1 MEVRISQL
9 FLFSLRPLRPLRLCG
24 SIGFSRAA
32 LPALRYTTRVMRT
45 SVTPESDA
53 VALPAEAHRV
63 VTRRRGTG
71 RALGR
76 LARSPWLLV
85 PIALIAFVLRVN
97 GLKWDGGYHLHPDE
111 RFITIVITERI
122 LPDWPPHWHA
132 ILDPDHSPL
141 NPRSDDPATGQPRDF
156 AYGSLPL
163 YATKAVAGTMQAVTG
178 TPWTDYDHVYLVG
191 RVLSALLDIG
201 TLLLAYAL
209 ARRYGRAYAN
219 LASSLLAVC
228 VLQIQLAHFF
238 ATDTWVTFFATAAV
252 LAFVRAAE
260 RQRTRDF
267 VIAGALVGA
276 GVASKASVAFLA
288 FPALA
293 ALAIATVRPRRTIG
307 PNSDDGVSDRLR
319 ALFLALTT
327 FWAALITF
335 AITEPYALFRLR
347 TYLDAVGTQARLV
360 RGDLDYPY
368 TRQYVG
374 TGLLYHLRNLVLWGM
389 GPALGLLVLA
399 GLVWACVR
407 AYRRRAAVDLVLLA
421 WVVPYLLYTVP
432 QSVKF
437 MRYLQPVYPALIVL
451 GVALLRDLIHARS
464 HRFGRRW
471 RRFVPVMRA
480 GGKVAAGVALGC
492 TALWALAFSTIYGQ
506 THSRVAASDWMKEHV
521 PAGATVATE
530 VWDDALP
537 LPVPGVPGYGCVR
550 LNATNPNQC
559 TGLDFYPDEGS
570 GEARL
575 QYIARALA
583 QSDYIVMS
591 SNRLYGSIPKLPWR
605 YPVTIRYY
613 DLLFAGD
620 LGFTKV
626 YDETVSPHL
635 GPWQIHDQHADESF
649 TVYDHPRVTIFK
661 KTQALGV
668 EQLRP
673 LFADALTVRAV
684 PQRDSPGKSLLLAG
698 PVESLPAVSDRAWA
712 GSFGRRGVVAVA
724 FYLALFE
731 LFGAIGWAC
740 VARLFRRF
748 PDRGWGLGKLVGWL
762 GCAYIV
768 WLGASV
774 HAFAFTLPW
783 CAATVAVAYA
793 VAAVLYGRQRA
804 LFGAFLRSSWRVML
818 AAEGATLAGFFLF
831 LAFRL
836 KNPDLWQTYW
846 GGEKPFEMAHLNAI
860 LRSAHFPPYDP
871 WFAGGYI
878 NYYYFGG
885 YLHAFA
891 MKLTGI
897 APEIAFNVAVPIT
910 MALVWGAAFST
921 GAALWVAVR
930 RGQRAAGSGQHSV
943 LDPQSSSIVGGVSA
957 AAAVGLFGNLD
968 AFGQMAGKLRDGL
981 GLRTAMD
988 RFDFWESTRII
999 PGTINEF
1006 PFFSGLWADL
1016 HAHVIALPFTILA
1029 VAVSVAI
1036 AVRSEPR
1043 RNPGTRALP
1052 WGALI
1057 LSSLIIGA
1065 LYCTNTWDFPT
1076 ALALIWLG
1084 LLVRFRASR
1093 MRWLVAC
1100 VYATACA
1107 LAVGVAAYIA
1117 YLPFFAHF
1125 QSLYGSLARV
1135 RQPSPLGAFLV
1146 IFGLQTL
1153 VIAVALLLLRPARG
1167 WFAAIR
1173 ADGRCAALVA
1183 VGACALGAAI
1193 AARRFVL
1200 VVTLP
1205 LLCALAVLWLGAE
1218 RQPGRRAAFGIAGV
1232 GLGLLS
1238 VIEVV
1243 FLADDL
1249 IGGDFERMNTVFK
1262 FDYQAWTLLALAAAA
1277 LVGIVAER
1285 WRATPAAWQVA
1296 VSCLLGAAVLL
1307 SLFYPV
1313 FGTPARLA
1321 QRMPSPPTNAGLDSF
1336 AWMATGTVPADQFN
1350 NSGSGE
1356 PVAFAGDLALIHW
1369 LNDTVR
1375 GTPVIAEASIGPY
1388 RGNGSRISSA
1398 TGLPTII
1405 GWERHEEQQR
1415 GPLPILPT
1423 RVEDVRRIYT
1433 STEARA
1439 VQDVLDRYHVRYIV
1453 VGDVERK
1460 TKLGGGQI
1468 GAARDGEPYA
1478 SPAGL
1483 ATLGRMADEGML
1495 RVAWQSGSTL
1505 LYEVTGG
1512 WRAGAANG

>member
-1 MEVRISQL
+1 M
-9 FLFSLRPLRPLRLCG
+9 
-24 SIGFSRAA
+24 A
-32 LPALRYTTRVMRT
+32 LPV
-45 SVTPESDA
+45 
-53 VALPAEAHRV
+53 EAHRV
-63 VTRRRGTG
+63 VAGRRGAG
-71 RALGR
+71 HALGR

-85 PIALIAFVLRVN
+85 PIALIALLLRLN

-111 RFITIVITERI
+111 RFITIVITDRI
-122 LPDWPPHWHA
+122 LPDWPPNWHM

-141 NPRSDDPATGQPRDF
+141 NPRSNDPATGQPRDF

-163 YATKAVAGTMQAVTG
+163 YVTKAVAGTMQAVTG
-178 TPWTDYDHVYLVG
+178 TAWTDYDHVYLVG

-201 TLLLAYAL
+201 TLLLVYAL

-219 LASSLLAVC
+219 LAAALLAVC

-260 RQRTRDF
+260 RQQTRDF

-276 GVASKASVAFLA
+276 GVASKASVAFLV

-293 ALAIATVRPRRTIG
+293 ALAIASVRAHRAAGSDKDAPSPWLRT
-307 PNSDDGVSDRLR
+307 
-319 ALFLALTT
+319 LFLALTT
-327 FWAALITF
+327 FWAAFITF
-335 AITEPYALFRLR
+335 AISEPYALFRLR

-389 GPALGLLVLA
+389 GPALGLLVIA
-399 GLVWACVR
+399 GLVWTCVR
-407 AYRRRAAVDLVLLA
+407 AYRRRAVVNLVLLA
-421 WVVPYLLYTVP
+421 WVVPYLLFTIP

-451 GVALLRDLIHARS
+451 GVAMIRDLIAARS
-464 HRFGRRW
+464 HRFRPRW
-471 RRFVPVMRA
+471 RPFVPYLRVSGRVIA
-480 GGKVAAGVALGC
+480 GIVLGC
-492 TALWALAFSTIYGQ
+492 TALWAVAFSTIYGQ
-506 THSRVAASDWMKEHV
+506 THSRIAASNWMKENI
-521 PAGATVATE
+521 PAGATIATE
-530 VWDDALP
+530 VWDDSLP
-537 LPVPGVPGYGCVR
+537 LSVPGVPGYACVR
-550 LNATNPNQC
+550 LNPTMPNQC
-559 TGLDFYPDEGS
+559 TGLDLYPDEGS

-575 QYIARALA
+575 QYLARALA

-613 DLLFAGD
+613 DLLFAGK
-620 LGFTKV
+620 LGFTNV
-626 YDETVSPHL
+626 YDRTVSPHL
-635 GPWQIHDQHADESF
+635 GPWQIDDRHSDESF

-661 KTQALGV
+661 KTQSLSI

-673 LFADALTVRAV
+673 LFADVLTVHAL
-684 PQRDSPGKSLLLAG
+684 PQRDPPPKSLLLSG
-698 PVESLPAVSDRAWA
+698 PVETLPVVSDRAWA
-712 GSFGRRGVVAVA
+712 GSFGRQSVVAVM

-731 LFGAIGWAC
+731 LFGIIGWAC
-740 VARLFRRF
+740 VARLFRHF

-762 GCAYIV
+762 GCAYVV

-783 CAATVAVAYA
+783 CVATVAVASIVAIILYA
-793 VAAVLYGRQRA
+793 RQRA
-804 LFGAFLRSSWRVML
+804 LFGAFLRSSWRAML
-818 AAEGATLAGFFLF
+818 AAEATTLAGFFLF
-831 LAFRL
+831 LSFRF

-878 NYYYFGG
+878 NYYYFGS

-897 APEIAFNVAVPIT
+897 APEVAFNVAVPIT
-910 MALVWGAAFST
+910 MALVWGASFST
-921 GAALWVAVR
+921 GAALWVMVR
-930 RGQRAAGSGQHSV
+930 RRQIVGS
-943 LDPQSSSIVGGVSA
+943 PQPSSIIGGVAA

-968 AFGQMAGKLRDGL
+968 AFGQMARALRDGL
-981 GLRTAMD
+981 GLHAAME

-1036 AVRSEPR
+1036 ATASPR
-1043 RNPGTRALP
+1043 RSAPLPRRPMPP

-1057 LSSLIIGA
+1057 FAGIIVGT

-1076 ALALIWLG
+1076 ALALVWLG
-1084 LLVRFRASR
+1084 LIVRFRATR
-1093 MRWLVAC
+1093 TDWLFAC
-1100 VYATACA
+1100 LSATACA
-1107 LAVGVAAYIA
+1107 VFVGIVAYIG
-1117 YLPFFAHF
+1117 YLPFFTHF
-1125 QSLYGSLARV
+1125 QSLYGAVARV

-1146 IFGLQTL
+1146 IFGLQSL
-1153 VIAVALLLLRPARG
+1153 VLAVALLLMRPARG
-1167 WFAAIR
+1167 WFTMIR
-1173 ADGRCAALVA
+1173 ADARCTAIAGIV
-1183 VGACALGAAI
+1183 VCALGAAL
-1193 AARRFVL
+1193 ATRRFVL

-1205 LLCALAVLWLGAE
+1205 LLCALALLWL
-1218 RQPGRRAAFGIAGV
+1218 RMDVQPGRRIAFGIAAV
-1232 GLGLLS
+1232 ALGLLS
-1238 VIEVV
+1238 IIEVI

-1262 FDYQAWTLLALAAAA
+1262 FDYQAWTLLALASVA
-1277 LVGIVAER
+1277 LISIIVER
-1285 WRATPAAWQVA
+1285 WRVTPAAWQVGA
-1296 VSCLLGAAVLL
+1296 SCLLCATVFL

-1313 FGTPARLA
+1313 FGTPARLQ
-1321 QRMPSPPTNAGLDSF
+1321 QRMQSPPTNAGLDGF
-1336 AWMATGTVPADQFN
+1336 AWMATGSVPADQFN
-1350 NSGSGE
+1350 NSGTGE
-1356 PVAFAGDLALIHW
+1356 PVTFAGDLALIHW
-1369 LNDTVR
+1369 LNDTVH

-1398 TGLPTII
+1398 TGFPTII

-1415 GPLPILPT
+1415 DRLILPA

-1433 STEARA
+1433 SAEPRA
-1439 VQDVLDRYHVRYIV
+1439 VQDVLDRYHVQYIV

-1460 TKLGGGQI
+1460 TKLGSGQI
-1468 GAARDGEPYA
+1468 GAAANGEPYA
-1478 SPAGL
+1478 SPTGL
-1483 ATLGRMADEGML
+1483 ATLGQMADQGML
-1495 RVAWQSGSTL
+1495 RVAWQSGTTL

-1512 WRAGAANG
+1512 WRAGATDAG